1 MALLGQDLN
10 PSASVQEGFRR
21 FGRWYTQLAVLLL
34 NTAIL
39 LLGITLITYAYYG
52 RERRTAPRTVYSTS
66 LRSQAIHRM
75 DPGQA
80 TAFFQE
86 FDRMGAAETYIYQPW
101 IGLSE
106 RVFHS
111 AKLNVDEAL
120 PAPTRRTWRNSGG
133 GKPPLIIWAFGGS
146 TMFGW
151 GVPDDETVASHLA
164 KVLGRM
170 LPERSVTVINYGHS
184 YFFSSQELA
193 LFQILLRRGERCDL
207 AVFLDGLNDANTYS
221 LSDVPP
227 FSDRLQSAFEKE
239 QQRNPTTERYFWIS
253 PEFPPMKLFAGIQSR
268 LARRAVAPIV
278 PPPTYDAALK
288 YQVNMAAEASLG
300 STAGVKTAF
309 FWQPVPSAP
318 AYAGARDLAAKVHQS
333 VQSRGFHFIG
343 DLFQGIDEHDVY
355 VDNHHYG
362 DTGCERVAE
371 AMARGILAE
380 VAKNH

>member
-1 MALLGQDLN
+1 M
-10 PSASVQEGFRR
+10 S
-21 FGRWYTQLAVLLL
+21 
-34 NTAIL
+34 
-39 LLGITLITYAYYG
+39 
-52 RERRTAPRTVYSTS
+52 
-66 LRSQAIHRM
+66 
-75 DPGQA
+75 PGQA

-86 FDRMGAAETYIYQPW
+86 FDRMGASETYIYQPW

-111 AKLNVDEAL
+111 QQLNVDEATQV
-120 PAPTRRTWRNSGG
+120 PTRRTWQNPGG
-133 GKPPLIIWAFGGS
+133 GKRPLLIWAFGGS

-164 KVLGRM
+164 KVLGRL

-193 LFQILLRRGERCDL
+193 LFQVLLRRGERCDL

-239 QQRNPTTERYFWIS
+239 QQRNPTAERYFLIS

-268 LARRAVAPIV
+268 LARRPVAPVV

-288 YQVNMAAEASLG
+288 FQVNMAAETSLATTEG
-300 STAGVKTAF
+300 IKSVV

-318 AYAGARDLAAKVHQS
+318 AYAGARDLAAKVRQS
-333 VQSRGFHFIG
+333 VRSSGFHFIG
-343 DLFQGIDEHDVY
+343 DLFRGADERDIY

-362 DTGCERVAE
+362 DIGCERVAE
-371 AMARGILAE
+371 AMAREVLAE
-380 VAKNH
+380 VAKN